1 MKKEIIPPNNEIQNK
16 IFLKI
21 QSEMKEFD
29 LLLLNCIAE
38 IISLSS
44 IVSAS
49 FDKHFSRYNLSQPG
63 FLTIMMIYSDSETQ
77 WTTIRLADALR
88 VKPPTMTGILDTLE
102 KNNMINRIP
111 SNQDRRVIN
120 VNLSKNGI
128 KTVKKILPD
137 HISRV
142 ISAFSSFDQSLRY
155 KQAKLFPVILDSLEK
170 LNQKEIK
177 DKIQ

>member
-111 SNQDRRVIN
+111 SIQDRRVIN

-142 ISAFSSFDQSLRY
+142 FFLVNCIQLLDYSISFYPTKLKAESKSGLR
-155 KQAKLFPVILDSLEK
+155 LFHNKVL
-170 LNQKEIK
+170 
-177 DKIQ
+177 